1 MTRRT
6 VTCRW
11 STLWAGGGNGVAFLC
26 SGDTTGKLVAK
37 VYIPPDKR
45 DLDDQSLKRF
55 RNEVKLASTI
65 RHPYVIPAIGS
76 GTAAIGAYILP
87 YYLMPQAASTL
98 RTLIS
103 RPSGADEIQN
113 IARLFVQAC
122 LGVSY
127 LHIQGVT
134 HRDLKPEN
142 ILISRDGNA
151 WIADLGIAHIDPD
164 FVSVGL
170 RTIAAERLLNRDYYA
185 PEQRFGNHDDV
196 DGRADIYALG
206 CILYELFA
214 GTPPVRRDS
223 PPVASVNPAFAALDP
238 VIDRMTSYEPNAR
251 YQRMEAAIVDIAL
264 AFGWVTATVRGA
276 RAPEPADIKEMARLL
291 RSNNGAKRS
300 AGVELAL
307 RLGDEALPELYE
319 LMGHNR
325 REVRNAAALAL
336 GQIGD
341 ERSIPYLVAGLH
353 GTAQRPSVFRPSVD
367 TAAEALACYPIEIRV
382 QVLRDLKDHI
392 RPRQLLQILEGF
404 DSAAAFDAVEELHK
418 REVLFLDWGESTV
431 DLFIEIDEMKAWPTV
446 YQEIKQLSGWKIARL
461 LNRLTLEHQLDLAR
475 YWIRSPHGSN
485 WDWDSMIPAIMKI
498 PASPNDSK
506 LFIQELSNC
515 LDKYPGKASDREG
528 YRESLNARLRELFG
542 DRATGPNVMDAKAEQ
557 FTKMAHDVMDEAR
570 PRLLA
575 GMAAMTAAN
584 PDASPEQVER
594 MDKAARIAAE
604 GSRIPPLHDLQ

>member
-1 MTRRT
+1 MDRDRLIVELTAKGLQT
-6 VTCRW
+6 ENGHLQVID
-11 STLWAGGGNGVAFLC
+11 TLGRGGNGVAFLC
-26 SGDTTGKLVAK
+26 SGDTMGKLVAK

-45 DLDDQSLKRF
+45 DLDDQSLERF
-55 RNEVKLASTI
+55 RNEVKLVSTM

-76 GTAAIGAYILP
+76 GIIAIGAYTLP

-103 RPSGADEIQN
+103 RPSGADEIQS
-113 IARLFVQAC
+113 IARLFLQTC

-127 LHIQGVT
+127 LHIRGVI
-134 HRDLKPEN
+134 HRDIKPEN

-185 PEQRFGNHDDV
+185 PEQRFGSHEDV
-196 DGRADIYALG
+196 DARADIYALG

-223 PPVASVNPAFAALDP
+223 PPIASANPAFAALDP

-251 YQRMEAAIVDIAL
+251 YQRMEAAIIDIAL

-276 RAPEPADIKEMARLL
+276 RAPEPADVREMVRLL

-300 AGVELAL
+300 VGLELAL
-307 RLGDEALPELYE
+307 QLGDEALPELYE

-336 GQIGD
+336 AQIGD

-353 GTAQRPSVFRPSVD
+353 STAQRASIFRPSVD
-367 TAAEALACYPIEIRV
+367 TAAEALAFYLIEIRA
-382 QVLRDLKDHI
+382 QVLRELNDRI

-404 DSAAAFDAVEELHK
+404 DSATAFNAVEELNK
-418 REVLFLDWGESTV
+418 REVLLLDWGESTI

-446 YQEIKQLSGWKIARL
+446 HQEIKRFAGWKIARL
-461 LNRLTLEHQLDLAR
+461 LNRLTPEHQLDLAR
-475 YWIRSPHGSN
+475 HWIRAPHGSN
-485 WDWDSMIPAIMKI
+485 WDWDAMIPAIMKI
-498 PASPNDSK
+498 PASPDDSK
-506 LFIQELSNC
+506 LIIQELSNC
-515 LDKYPGKASDREG
+515 VDKYPGAASNREG
-528 YRESLNARLRELFG
+528 HRESLNARLRELFG
-542 DRATGPNVMDAKAEQ
+542 DR
-557 FTKMAHDVMDEAR
+557 R
-570 PRLLA
+570 P
-575 GMAAMTAAN
+575 
-584 PDASPEQVER
+584 
-594 MDKAARIAAE
+594 
-604 GSRIPPLHDLQ
+604 SRT